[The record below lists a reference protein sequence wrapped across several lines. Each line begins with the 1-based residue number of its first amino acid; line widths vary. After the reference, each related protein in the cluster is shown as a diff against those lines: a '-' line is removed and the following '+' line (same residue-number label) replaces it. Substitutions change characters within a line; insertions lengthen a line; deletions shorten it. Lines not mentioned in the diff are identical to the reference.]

1 MQLLIIRF
9 PFKMTVL
16 DHLSSPILNFKM
28 IFRRIN
34 IYQTEI
40 SYNIYVTANS
50 RNMTNSG
57 TASQILKHSTKILK
71 KGLAWSDS
79 DACYCSSSQTSKL
92 QQNMRCVTITFPHQN
107 ISRNQGLYSSTVQQI
122 NTCTKKGN

>member
-9 PFKMTVL
+9 PFKITVL
-16 DHLSSPILNFKM
+16 DHLSSPILNFKK
-28 IFRRIN
+28 IFCRIN
-34 IYQTEI
+34 TYQTEI
-40 SYNIYVTANS
+40 SYNVYVTANS

-71 KGLAWSDS
+71 KSLAWSDS

-92 QQNMRCVTITFPHQN
+92 QQNMWCVTITFPHQN
-107 ISRNQGLYSSTVQQI
+107 ISRNQGLYSSTVQKI
-122 NTCTKKGN
+122 NT